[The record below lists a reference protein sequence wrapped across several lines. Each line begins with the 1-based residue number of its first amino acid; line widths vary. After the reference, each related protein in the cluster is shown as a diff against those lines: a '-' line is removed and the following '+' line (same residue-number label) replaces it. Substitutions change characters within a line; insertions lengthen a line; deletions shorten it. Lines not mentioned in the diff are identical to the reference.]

1 MKAQKN
7 FFLALFFLGAG
18 FSAQAQITG
27 RWKTIDD
34 ASGKPRSV
42 VEIFERGGKYF
53 GKVVSIFPSPGKDPD
68 PICTACD
75 PSDSRYKMK
84 VKGMEIV
91 RNLKKD
97 GSEYSGG
104 DILDPQIGKIYRCKI
119 WLEDNTLKVRGYLG
133 PFFRTQTWLPY
144 KE

>member
-1 MKAQKN
+1 MNPFKN
-7 FFLALFFLGAG
+7 TFFALLLLLLPVGASG
-18 FSAQAQITG
+18 QITG
-27 RWKTIDD
+27 KWKTIDD
-34 ASGKPRSV
+34 ATGKPRSV
-42 VEIFERGGKYF
+42 VEIFERGGQYF
-53 GKVVSIFPSPGKDPD
+53 GRVISIFPRPGKDPD

-75 PSDSRYKMK
+75 PSDKRYKMK

-97 GSEYSGG
+97 GDEFSGG
-104 DILDPQIGKIYRCKI
+104 DILDPEIGKIYRCKI
-119 WLEDNTLKVRGYLG
+119 WVEDNTLQVRGYLG

>member
-68 PICTACD
+68 LHRMRSI
-75 PSDSRYKMK
+75 
-84 VKGMEIV
+84 
-91 RNLKKD
+91 
-97 GSEYSGG
+97 
-104 DILDPQIGKIYRCKI
+104 
-119 WLEDNTLKVRGYLG
+119 
-133 PFFRTQTWLPY
+133 
-144 KE
+144 